1 LMDVMSFFMKASMDG
16 KEGAM
21 DATLWSRFVTRG
33 RAKLKGVSRT
43 SMNAPMVERESKVDV
58 MGGR

>member
-1 LMDVMSFFMKASMDG
+1 MKASMDG

-21 DATLWSRFVTRG
+21 DATLWYGLVTKG

-43 SMNAPMVERESKVDV
+43 SMNAPMVERESKMDV
-58 MGGR
+58 IHGR